1 MESVRFRLR
10 GSHAL
15 RPAFPCRSAARRFSQ
30 NSTGHPHAALQPRQR
45 RFGLLPFRSPL
56 LRESL
61 LISFPGLL
69 RWFTSPSLTSGSYLC
84 SLPGS
89 GRLRPGVTP
98 FGYPRLSGYVP
109 LPAAFRSLSRPSSPY
124 GSKASTLRFLSL
136 GHIASPAIIL
146 KKTPATPPSGGKAR
160 FPSPFP
166 LLSKNRHLYED
177 LISIQIFM
185 GQIRVELMTPALSE
199 RCSNQLSYCPDTHAA
214 FTARGREETHAGRT
228 HGAVHRRHLPF
239 SQKGGDPAA
248 PSGTTTLLRLH
259 PPHGT
264 CLRRRT
270 LSRVILPASGIPHS
284 DGVTGGV
291 YKARE
296 RIHRAVLMRDY

>member
-1 MESVRFRLR
+1 MTSCQRKVSGSVSLPSQGFFSPFLHSTSALSVAVLYLALDRGRPRFRQGSSCPALLRHRIMESVRFRLR

-15 RPAFPCRSAARRFSQ
+15 RPAFPCRSAARRFYP

-146 KKTPATPPSGGKAR
+146 KKLPPSRSQAAR
-160 FPSPFP
+160 LASLLPS
-166 LLSKNRHLYED
+166 L
-177 LISIQIFM
+177 
-185 GQIRVELMTPALSE
+185 
-199 RCSNQLSYCPDTHAA
+199 
-214 FTARGREETHAGRT
+214 
-228 HGAVHRRHLPF
+228 F
-239 SQKGGDPAA
+239 SQRTNTRTICALMHHGD
-248 PSGTTTLLRLH
+248 
-259 PPHGT
+259 
-264 CLRRRT
+264 
-270 LSRVILPASGIPHS
+270 
-284 DGVTGGV
+284 
-291 YKARE
+291 
-296 RIHRAVLMRDY
+296 

>member
-1 MESVRFRLR
+1 MTSCQRKVSGSVSLPSQGFFSPFLHSTSALSVAVLYLALDRGRPGFRQGSSCPALLRHRIMESVRFRLR

-15 RPAFPCRSAARRFSQ
+15 RPAFPCRSAARRFYP

-84 SLPGS
+84 SLHGS

-146 KKTPATPPSGGKAR
+146 KKTPAQPLSGGKAR

-177 LISIQIFM
+177 LISIQ
-185 GQIRVELMTPALSE
+185 
-199 RCSNQLSYCPDTHAA
+199 
-214 FTARGREETHAGRT
+214 
-228 HGAVHRRHLPF
+228 
-239 SQKGGDPAA
+239 
-248 PSGTTTLLRLH
+248 TLWDR
-259 PPHGT
+259 
-264 CLRRRT
+264 
-270 LSRVILPASGIPHS
+270 
-284 DGVTGGV
+284 
-291 YKARE
+291 
-296 RIHRAVLMRDY
+296 